1 MALPLLALKARGV
14 GAPFPPTTVTFV
26 LEFRPH
32 TRRYSGG
39 RIYFYGPTA
48 KLTIV
53 NAIDEMSES
62 MKLVT
67 ERMRQW
73 VCSGI
78 VSGLE
83 KGEGWELPNGG
94 REWSITWE
102 EFNASIAQHTC
113 PSANSPGGAQSV
125 PYVLTQFRQSLLDD
139 NGHQV
144 ATFTFAVYAE
154 GLDLWVA
161 AQLGPRD

>member
-1 MALPLLALKARGV
+1 M

-32 TRRYSGG
+32 TRRYLEAEYAG
-39 RIYFYGPTA
+39 FYGPTA

-53 NAIDEMSES
+53 DDIAGMSGP

-78 VSGLE
+78 VSGLG
-83 KGEGWELPNGG
+83 KGEGRELPNGG
-94 REWSITWE
+94 REWSITWQ
-102 EFNASIAQHTC
+102 EFNASMAQHTC
-113 PSANSPGGAQSV
+113 TSANSPGGAQSV

-144 ATFTFAVYAE
+144 ATFTFAVYAG
-154 GLDLWVA
+154 GLDAWVA
-161 AQLGPRD
+161 AQLGRRD